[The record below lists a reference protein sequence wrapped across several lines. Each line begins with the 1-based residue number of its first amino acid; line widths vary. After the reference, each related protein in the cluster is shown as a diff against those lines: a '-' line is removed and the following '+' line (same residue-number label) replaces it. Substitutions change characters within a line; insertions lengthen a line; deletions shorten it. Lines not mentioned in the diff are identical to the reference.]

1 MKEAMAVE
9 KREPVLDLAHLPAI
23 SGGVQS
29 EADAMADVAA
39 GLSLPPA
46 DGYDVREAD
55 KPKAQT
61 QGLVERGAAEVR
73 SGVMWLAHMTFVGA
87 YLAFCLVLCGVMALW
102 YFESAFQWSTLCCG
116 KQSAALKELILLGRP
131 ASEFVV
137 GVPMWQIAAV
147 LTAAAAVLKILIE
160 RVKIRYIPK
169 RGRRGDE
176 GEDLV

>member
-23 SGGVQS
+23 GGEVRS

-55 KPKAQT
+55 KPKPQPR
-61 QGLVERGAAEVR
+61 GLAERGAEEVR

-87 YLAFCLVLCGVMALW
+87 YLCCCLVLCGVMALW

-116 KQSAALKELILLGRP
+116 KQGALLNDLVVLGRP
-131 ASEFVV
+131 AGEYVV

-147 LTAAAAVLKILIE
+147 LTAAGAVLKILIE
-160 RVKIRYIPK
+160 RAKARYTPK
-169 RGRRGDE
+169 RGRRRE
-176 GEDLV
+176 EAEELV